1 MISPT
6 EPCSDIRAGTSGCVY
21 PVREGERY
29 SRDKK
34 LRSAQRRVGL
44 RAVDLPRL
52 EATGRQAKRFR
63 VYVDDHRGGTA
74 AKLI

>member
-1 MISPT
+1 
-6 EPCSDIRAGTSGCVY
+6 
-21 PVREGERY
+21 
-29 SRDKK
+29 
-34 LRSAQRRVGL
+34 
-44 RAVDLPRL
+44 VDLPRL